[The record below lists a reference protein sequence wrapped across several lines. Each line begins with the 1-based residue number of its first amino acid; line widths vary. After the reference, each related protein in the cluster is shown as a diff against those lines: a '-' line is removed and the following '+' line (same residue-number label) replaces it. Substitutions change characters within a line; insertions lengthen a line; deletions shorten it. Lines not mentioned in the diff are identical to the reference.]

1 MKTERMGQ
9 NSTVRKLWATQGLYL
24 LLSGAAIAQPLLNSD
39 WRRIGNSAI
48 DLSLSGPA
56 SGAVDRVWFDAE
68 GVKIFARMPSGAVY
82 VTEDLEG
89 WQLAPKDVAPT
100 TNPNVQTKRV
110 PIGSRMTAA
119 QFTRANKAYA
129 AGLHVWR
136 SENGGEG
143 WQNVTSY
150 KGQSILGG
158 EVFDLAVS
166 PKEDDEIVAGTAT
179 GVWRSVDGGKT
190 WLSLNAGLPNLAV
203 RRILATPNGPSGL
216 RLELKVREQGGTFT
230 NLPVEWRP
238 GEKLSWRPAADA
250 PNSQESAL
258 VRLAQSKLGGI
269 ITTAQTVGD
278 TLYAGSLDGRLFV
291 SLNRG
296 VDWLPAQATGAGR
309 VEAFAIDSRDPRR
322 AVAVISGGVKGAVW
336 RTWTGGSFWEEI
348 TGDLNASRIRGV
360 TFDQSTGAVYAASNE
375 GVHFTYLE
383 LTGADPAGAAKQWT
397 RIGGNLPEPGASD
410 VKLDPAGNQLYVA
423 LDGWGVYATMAPHR
437 LRQLRAVSAAD
448 GSLRPAAPGSLISI
462 IGASVD
468 QARAGDQISPVLA
481 RSAGESQIQLPFQ
494 LTGTTVSLQLE
505 TSKGRTE
512 IGMLLEPTSPA
523 VFVDRDGTPMV
534 LNADSGVLLDLM
546 QPARAGTRIQILAAG
561 LGRVTPDWPAGVAAP
576 LNAPPKVMAPVRVFL
591 DRVPL
596 EVTKATLAPGIVG
609 FYLVEVTL
617 PSVVNAGPAELY
629 LETGRAES
637 NRVRI
642 YLEQ

>member
-1 MKTERMGQ
+1 MGQ
-9 NSTVRKLWATQGLYL
+9 NSTVRKLWATQYL
-24 LLSGAAIAQPLLNSD
+24 FLVASGITVAQPVLNSD
-39 WRRIGNSAI
+39 WRRIGNAAV
-48 DLSLSGPA
+48 DFSLSGPA

-68 GVKIFARMPSGAVY
+68 GAKIFARLPSGAVY
-82 VTEDLEG
+82 ATEDLEG
-89 WQLAPKDVAPT
+89 WQLAPEGAVPT
-100 TNPNVQTKRV
+100 TNPKVQLKRV
-110 PIGSRMTAA
+110 PIGSRMTTG
-119 QFTRANKAYA
+119 QFLGARKAYA

-203 RRILATPNGPSGL
+203 RRIIATPSGTSGL
-216 RLELKVREQGGTFT
+216 RLELKVREQSGTLT
-230 NLPVEWRP
+230 GLPVEWRP
-238 GEKLSWRPAADA
+238 GEKLSWRPSADA
-250 PNSQESAL
+250 LNPQEAAL
-258 VRLAQSKLGGI
+258 FRVAESKLDAR
-269 ITTAQTVGD
+269 ITAAQTLGD
-278 TLYAGSLDGRLFV
+278 ILYAGSLDGRLFV

-322 AVAVISGGVKGAVW
+322 AIAVISGGPKGAVW
-336 RTWTGGSFWEEI
+336 RTWTGGMFWEEI
-348 TGDLNASRIRGV
+348 TGDLKASNIRGV
-360 TFDQSTGAVYAASNE
+360 TFDPSTGAVYAASSE
-375 GVHFTYLE
+375 GVYFTYLE
-383 LTGADPAGAAKQWT
+383 LTGADPAGASKQWT

-423 LDGWGVYATMAPHR
+423 LNGWGVYATMAPHR

-448 GSLRPAAPGSLISI
+448 GGNRPAAPGSLISI
-462 IGASVD
+462 MGASVD
-468 QARAGDQISPVLA
+468 QARAGDQPSPVLA
-481 RSAGESQIQLPFQ
+481 RSAVESQIQLPFQ
-494 LTGTTVSLQLE
+494 LTGSTVSLQLE

-512 IGMLLEPTSPA
+512 IGMPLEPTSPA

-576 LNAPPKVMAPVRVFL
+576 LNAPPKVIAPLRVFL
-591 DRVPL
+591 DRTPL

-609 FYLVEVTL
+609 FYLVEVIL
-617 PSVVNAGPAELY
+617 PSIVNSGPAELY
-629 LETGRAES
+629 LETGRSES